1 MLPKIYNGRN
11 KLFWFFAFEKLD
23 DSQPNTKF
31 LTVPTSAERQ
41 GDFSALLNLGSNFQ
55 IYNPYTGTTSG
66 SNIVRKQFMCDA
78 AGNPL
83 APNLTGGPGVFG
95 TQANGTPCNK
105 IPQQLLNPVALA
117 YLKLY
122 PLPNL
127 PGTNTGYS
135 NYGNSATTDDHYDNE
150 LGRIDWAMSDRS
162 RLSFNFRHNYQ
173 LQSKNNYFN
182 NNAHGLAS
190 MLNRINWGSTVDEV
204 YTLNN
209 TTVIDVRLN
218 YTRMNERHPSPT
230 AGFDPT
236 SLGFPSYVTSSS
248 QFPQLP
254 MIVFGSCGNDTTQAT
269 SFDCLGQTGA
279 DILPSESYSIF
290 GDVSKQLNK
299 HSLKFGVD
307 ARRYKLDAQQFGASV
322 GQYTFGTGWTQSAS
336 NGTAAP
342 FGQDFAAFMLGLPTA
357 GTFNLSSRGTFTENY
372 YALFINDDWR
382 VKNNLTLNIGIR
394 FDRDLPYGEKLGR
407 TVNGFDFGATS
418 PISDAAIAAFNS
430 KTKSK
435 IRSRLT
441 LRCPEG

>member
-1 MLPKIYNGRN
+1 
-11 KLFWFFAFEKLD
+11 
-23 DSQPNTKF
+23 
-31 LTVPTSAERQ
+31 
-41 GDFSALLNLGSNFQ
+41 
-55 IYNPYTGTTSG
+55 
-66 SNIVRKQFMCDA
+66 
-78 AGNPL
+78 
-83 APNLTGGPGVFG
+83 
-95 TQANGTPCNK
+95 
-105 IPQQLLNPVALA
+105 
-117 YLKLY
+117 
-122 PLPNL
+122 
-127 PGTNTGYS
+127 
-135 NYGNSATTDDHYDNE
+135 
-150 LGRIDWAMSDRS
+150 MSDRS

-209 TTVIDVRLN
+209 TTVIDARLN

-435 IRSRLT
+435 MPFPINFAV
-441 LRCPEG
+441 PGG